1 MIKEETQ
8 GFEQALKHYFKK
20 LYGVISSRKDSSAL
34 RPIKTASWIK
44 RLFIKTS
51 EAFLSD
57 ACVNDEEAV
66 PWTLW
71 HFSPLHY

>member
-1 MIKEETQ
+1 MKEETQ
-8 GFEQALKHYFKK
+8 GSEQALKRYFKK
-20 LYGVISSRKDSSAL
+20 LSGVISSREDSLVL
-34 RPIKTASWIK
+34 RAIKTASWIK

-57 ACVNDEEAV
+57 ACVNDKEAV
-66 PWTLW
+66 AWTLW